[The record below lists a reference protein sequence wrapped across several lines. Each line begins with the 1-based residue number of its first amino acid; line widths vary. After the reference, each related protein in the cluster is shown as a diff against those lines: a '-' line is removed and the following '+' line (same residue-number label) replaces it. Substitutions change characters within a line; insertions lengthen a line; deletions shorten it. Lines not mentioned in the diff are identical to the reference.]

1 MQFPAVR
8 RAAALSEIG
17 EAALADREMT
27 RLFAQA
33 SDDLA
38 GNLLALVSRMQTPA
52 AAMRIGVAW
61 YNVKG
66 ESWDHALYP
75 LPPWEPDDGYI
86 VDRALVFAFMRQESA
101 FNARAMSPVGAAGLM
116 QLMPNTAGAV
126 AGDRSLRSKRS
137 RHKLFAPEYN
147 IDLGQRYLQTLLKK
161 IGRAHV

>member
-1 MQFPAVR
+1 
-8 RAAALSEIG
+8 
-17 EAALADREMT
+17 
-27 RLFAQA
+27 
-33 SDDLA
+33 
-38 GNLLALVSRMQTPA
+38 
-52 AAMRIGVAW
+52 MRISDWSSDVC
-61 YNVKG
+61 
-66 ESWDHALYP
+66 SSDL
-75 LPPWEPDDGYI
+75 PDDGYI
-86 VDRALVFAFMRQESA
+86 VDRARVFAFMRQESA

>member
-1 MQFPAVR
+1 
-8 RAAALSEIG
+8 
-17 EAALADREMT
+17 
-27 RLFAQA
+27 
-33 SDDLA
+33 
-38 GNLLALVSRMQTPA
+38 MQTPA

-116 QLMPNTAGAV
+116 QLMPN
-126 AGDRSLRSKRS
+126 RSEERRVGKGCVRTCRS
-137 RHKLFAPEYN
+137 RGSPSP
-147 IDLGQRYLQTLLKK
+147 
-161 IGRAHV
+161 